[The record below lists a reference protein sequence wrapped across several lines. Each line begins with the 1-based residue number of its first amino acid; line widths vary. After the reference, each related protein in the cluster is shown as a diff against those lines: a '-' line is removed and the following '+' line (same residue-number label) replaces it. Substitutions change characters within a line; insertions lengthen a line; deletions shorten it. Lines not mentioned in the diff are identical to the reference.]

1 MADPFCFALLKIA
14 ALQISHAAGFE
25 AANSG
30 PANLL
35 TDVFARYLSLLAST
49 AKHYSELAG
58 RDTANACD
66 LAHGLMNL
74 GVDVEQLREWVEQGD
89 ARALQPTWNERT
101 DPSPLLHGIL
111 SSGRPQRNPKNDL
124 VYTYGDVSPELLR
137 RFENSDEYGTRAE
150 SESEGDELESENEAE
165 MNVGGLWHDRRE
177 SKAGATNGLANGNHD
192 KVSSPTTSSSPPPVV
207 SKGGMDD
214 ESKDTLNNH
223 QDRFGSIK
231 RPAYVPEHLP
241 PFPTEKDFAEA
252 KQSNPATVGSS
263 SATVLLS
270 LEPLPPSPSTTQPK
284 AKKKTV
290 SENPFTHI
298 VPYNE
303 SSLAQ
308 GKRDELLG
316 VDVPSHG
323 KGKRKHREV
332 TSAESRG
339 KSAPSNDS
347 LLERALASVSQP
359 DAKRRRFYAPPTA
372 LGSVS
377 APDAS
382 RNIAAP
388 PDTLFTG
395 TFVYTGLID
404 TAVRQV
410 ATAALLSRLN
420 APNLVE
426 PPTPVSAT
434 VTVPLP
440 PVPEPP
446 SATASGSKILLNGIP
461 VPSSAAGNPVT
472 SSQLKKSSLAPM
484 SLAKAS
490 SASLGLALTSKG
502 KTVSPPPK
510 IKTKKPPLTLNLADI
525 NANRTREFAAPLG
538 SASPT
543 KSGGMATPSSATS
556 LPTPIKKITFTV
568 KTPDPAAPPPSPF
581 RSTTPASSSRKA
593 NVEEKK
599 PAKKKAVPPL
609 PPPPPPPPRPRTPP
623 APLEDEGLPDEDEA
637 GKAEEINCV
646 CSDQPHVD
654 DGGFMVACDNCE
666 VWFHGR
672 CVGVTAIAEDEKWF
686 CPRCKTKGTVQGV

>member
-1 MADPFCFALLKIA
+1 MHAPCNPHGMTGPILAQCCVVGFPLFLKFQPPLALSEKPSPPPPQHRKTTLAITNQK
-14 ALQISHAAGFE
+14 
-25 AANSG
+25 
-30 PANLL
+30 
-35 TDVFARYLSLLAST
+35 TTVSLL
-49 AKHYSELAG
+49 
-58 RDTANACD
+58 
-66 LAHGLMNL
+66 
-74 GVDVEQLREWVEQGD
+74 
-89 ARALQPTWNERT
+89 
-101 DPSPLLHGIL
+101 GIL
-111 SSGRPQRNPKNDL
+111 SSGRPQRDPKNDL
-124 VYTYGDVSPELLR
+124 VYTYGDVPPDLLR
-137 RFENSDEYGTRAE
+137 RFENSDEYAT
-150 SESEGDELESENEAE
+150 ESEGDEFEYGSENEAE
-165 MNVGGLWHDRRE
+165 MDVDGRWYGQRE
-177 SKAGATNGLANGNHD
+177 SKAGTAVPVNGLTNGNHG
-192 KVSSPTTSSSPPPVV
+192 KISSTTSSSSPPAV
-207 SKGGMDD
+207 SKGGM
-214 ESKDTLNNH
+214 EGENKDTLNNH
-223 QDRFGSIK
+223 QDRHGSIK

-252 KQSNPATVGSS
+252 EQSNPATGNPVGSS
-263 SATVLLS
+263 STVLLS

-284 AKKKTV
+284 AKKKAV

-308 GKRDELLG
+308 GKRDELLS

-323 KGKRKHREV
+323 KGKRKHQEV
-332 TSAESRG
+332 TSAGSRG

-347 LLERALASVSQP
+347 LLERALASASQP

-395 TFVYTGLID
+395 TFVYTGLVD

-420 APNLVE
+420 APNLAVE

-434 VTVPLP
+434 VTAPLP

-446 SATASGSKILLNGIP
+446 SATASGSKMMLNGIL
-461 VPSSAAGNPVT
+461 VPSSTAGNPVT

-484 SLAKAS
+484 SLAKVS
-490 SASLGLALTSKG
+490 SASLGLTSKG
-502 KTVSPPPK
+502 KAASPPPK
-510 IKTKKPPLTLNLADI
+510 IKSKKPPLTLNLTDI

-568 KTPDPAAPPPSPF
+568 KTPDPTLPPPSPF
-581 RSTTPASSSRKA
+581 RSTASASSSRKA
-593 NVEEKK
+593 SVEEKK
-599 PAKKKAVPPL
+599 PAKKKAVPP
-609 PPPPPPPPRPRTPP
+609 PRPRTPP
-623 APLEDEGLPDEDEA
+623 PLEDEGLQDEDEA

-646 CSDQPHVD
+646 CIDQPHVD

-686 CPRCKTKGTVQGV
+686 CPRCKAKGIVQGV